1 VSVLTE
7 DDVVEAVCQHLQA
20 SGYRIVSRCA
30 TTQRGEDIVAENAQG
45 VTLRV
50 EAKGETSSK
59 SITKR
64 FGKPFDN
71 AQANNHVA
79 KAFYAAAEML
89 GAHGGRVALALPETR
104 LHREHAGRI
113 RKALQQLGVGVFWVK
128 PDRTVTLDATW
139 SD

>member
-1 VSVLTE
+1 MLTE

-20 SGYRIVSRCA
+20 SGYRILSRCA
-30 TTQRGEDIVAENAQG
+30 TTQRGEDIVAEHPSG

-59 SITKR
+59 SVTKR

-89 GAHGGRVALALPETR
+89 GAHGGRVALGFSGDAAAPRARGPHRKGAATARRRR
-104 LHREHAGRI
+104 LLGEARPDGHA
-113 RKALQQLGVGVFWVK
+113 
-128 PDRTVTLDATW
+128 
-139 SD
+139 